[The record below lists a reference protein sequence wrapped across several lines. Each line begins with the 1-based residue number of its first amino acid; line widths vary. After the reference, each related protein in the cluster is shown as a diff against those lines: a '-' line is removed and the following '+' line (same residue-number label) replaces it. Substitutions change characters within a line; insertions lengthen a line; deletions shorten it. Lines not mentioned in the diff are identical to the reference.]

1 MAMGVGAR
9 RITRS
14 GTAGRPSDWPDPAG
28 RYGRRRSRC
37 VSVLRAAFPSA
48 ARRRARRMTGL
59 SVSSRVRT
67 ECSPPPLE
75 CAMPSVSTIRKH
87 PRPHTSAGPP
97 PPFLFRRRHSLG
109 ISARPIP
116 SDNHHHH
123 HHHHHHHP
131 LRGRR
136 PCSVLSL
143 GAHQM
148 LGVCG
153 GRPLRPLRSAGG
165 WLLRRRVTLLH
176 ATIGGFKDYLSM
188 YVHIC
193 TADLGRVHM
202 YRAPL
207 STR

>member
-67 ECSPPPLE
+67 ECSHPPLE

-97 PPFLFRRRHSLG
+97 PPFVPAPALARDLRAAHSQRQPPPPSPPPPPARSAAVLRAAPWGPPDVGCVWGPAAKTPSERRRLAAAAEG
-109 ISARPIP
+109 DATACNDWWIQGLDIY
-116 SDNHHHH
+116 
-123 HHHHHHHP
+123 
-131 LRGRR
+131 L
-136 PCSVLSL
+136 CTY
-143 GAHQM
+143 M
-148 LGVCG
+148 YCG
-153 GRPLRPLRSAGG
+153 PR
-165 WLLRRRVTLLH
+165 
-176 ATIGGFKDYLSM
+176 
-188 YVHIC
+188 
-193 TADLGRVHM
+193 
-202 YRAPL
+202 
-207 STR
+207 